1 MVQVVEMKQK
11 EVKCRKCESRLSYVA
26 TDVREE
32 VCTDYTGG
40 RDTYRMITC
49 PVCGNKVIV
58 K

>member
-1 MVQVVEMKQK
+1 MVQVIEMKQN
-11 EVKCRKCESRLSYVA
+11 EAHCRKCDSRLSYVA

-32 VCTDYTGG
+32 VLTDYTGG

-49 PVCGNKVIV
+49 PVCGNKVHV